1 MKKLPFLSI
10 YILIAATS
18 FAQSSTVIKDYINK
32 YKQVAIEEMIRT
44 GVPASITLAQGI
56 HETEAG
62 RSKLVLKSN
71 NHFGIKCKS
80 EWRGESVSHDDDAR
94 GECFRKYADP
104 ADSYKDHSD
113 FLKTRAHYA
122 SLFQLD
128 PADYE
133 GWAYGLKKAG
143 YATNPKYP
151 QVLIRLIKDY
161 NLQDYSLV
169 ALGRKVMEDEP
180 VNGVVTK
187 NTVANKPAE
196 KGEEPKRSRRNYP
209 EGVFKIN
216 RTSVLFVPKGVS
228 YLAIAEE
235 YNISLRRL
243 FEFNDMLE
251 TEMTL
256 TDGLVFLQR
265 KRTEGATEFHTV
277 EPGETIY
284 DIAQA
289 EGMRLESLLS
299 YNYLRSDVPPAPGRN
314 LYLKKGDNR
323 PQETVVQIA
332 TALPE
337 SEKVPVAAG
346 NDYLLHKVEAKQ
358 SLYAISKLYEVSV
371 DEIKQWNSLEG
382 NDLKAGQQLRI
393 NKK

>member
-1 MKKLPFLSI
+1 M
-10 YILIAATS
+10 
-18 FAQSSTVIKDYINK
+18 V
-32 YKQVAIEEMIRT
+32 
-44 GVPASITLAQGI
+44 
-56 HETEAG
+56 
-62 RSKLVLKSN
+62 
-71 NHFGIKCKS
+71 
-80 EWRGESVSHDDDAR
+80 
-94 GECFRKYADP
+94 
-104 ADSYKDHSD
+104 
-113 FLKTRAHYA
+113 
-122 SLFQLD
+122 
-128 PADYE
+128 
-133 GWAYGLKKAG
+133 
-143 YATNPKYP
+143 
-151 QVLIRLIKDY
+151 
-161 NLQDYSLV
+161 
-169 ALGRKVMEDEP
+169 
-180 VNGVVTK
+180 
-187 NTVANKPAE
+187 
-196 KGEEPKRSRRNYP
+196 
-209 EGVFKIN
+209 
-216 RTSVLFVPKGVS
+216 
-228 YLAIAEE
+228 
-235 YNISLRRL
+235 
-243 FEFNDMLE
+243 E

-265 KRTEGATEFHTV
+265 KRTEGAAEFHTV

-314 LYLKKGDNR
+314 LYLRKGDNR